1 MRWGLGPVFV
11 YDGLVASRRW
21 QTYAVRAFGGAMLCV
36 AIFTVVSSRTWSS
49 DNSMSWREYAA
60 IGESLF
66 YGIIGV
72 EITLVMLAAPAATAG
87 AICVDRARGTLAHML
102 VTDLSDVEIVLGKL
116 AARMLPV
123 LGLVAC
129 SWPILAISS
138 LLGGIDPMALVLAF
152 AVLIAVALV
161 GCSMAITL
169 SVWARKSHEVVMVVY
184 TFWMAALL
192 LWPIW
197 YGISTYPGSIIGR
210 PPEWTL
216 WLDPYYIA
224 YAPYA
229 RPGKLTIEDYLGTFG
244 SALGLSVAL
253 VLLAIWRMRPVA
265 RKGIVGEGRPSKR
278 VGPGLLARAVR
289 MLPGPSLDGNPVF
302 WREWHRMRV
311 SRWLLILVVL
321 VGGSTTMACIYS
333 AVAAWM
339 ACIYSAVAA
348 WVLGLDPYGSGASR
362 DQIIPGIFGTF
373 ILLTFGG
380 LMLAASAPTSMAEE
394 RQRGSLDLLTATPM
408 SSATIVIGKWL
419 GALRPLLLLLI
430 GPSVFALALAT
441 AGRPARVLPPGLSV
455 WPYGEFG
462 LGMRLGL
469 AGLAVATI
477 LIHGALIASVG
488 LASAVWV
495 ARQGRAIAISLGFT
509 LAIGGGWPILLSTTR
524 TGAGGDSLAS
534 LSPIVA
540 LAQILEWLSRDMFY
554 NRMPFGWI
562 LFWDVECLILALGLV
577 WLTIRTFDDC
587 LGRIPDRPVRRSTFG
602 DVLLVL
608 AVMMEAGGVIGSVAA
623 WRGAFRHPYSGGGPG
638 ITLAAFGMAVGLVLA
653 SAMAAR
659 STSRE
664 SAEVFDRRS
673 YLVRWWE
680 AFRMVLLL
688 AIGPVLIA
696 VALVV
701 APVRIWIDTRVIP
714 TPPGSS
720 GTSQQ
725 IWTNSGTSDV
735 YVTTIDAKGI
745 PSYRLATAEEIA
757 RYDTN
762 RPPARIDRLG
772 LAVLLFATIL
782 AHGAAIVQFGA
793 AVGLACRRRRRATM
807 MGIAIALVPM
817 VIGPY
822 LMGLGPIGIELSTIE
837 AVVRPLA
844 VMSSGWESA
853 AWVRLDWLAYW
864 DEILVALGLIAC
876 GLALWALNRRAART
890 SEAGKAIGVEAAS

>member
-11 YDGLVASRRW
+11 YDGLAASRRW
-21 QTYAVRAFGGAMLCV
+21 QTYAVRTFGGALLLL
-36 AIFTVVSSRTWSS
+36 AIFTVVSSRTRY
-49 DNSMSWREYAA
+49 DDASMSWREYAA

-161 GCSMAITL
+161 GCSMALAL

-192 LWPIW
+192 VWPIW
-197 YGISTYPGSIIGR
+197 YGFSWILPGSIMG
-210 PPEWTL
+210 PPDWTL
-216 WLDPYYIA
+216 RLDPYYVA
-224 YAPYA
+224 FAPYNA
-229 RPGKLTIEDYLGTFG
+229 PGKLTLGDYLGTFG
-244 SALGLSVAL
+244 SALGLSVLL
-253 VLLAIWRMRPVA
+253 VVLAVWRMRPVA

-278 VGPGLLARAVR
+278 AGRGLLARMVR
-289 MLPGPSLDGNPVF
+289 ILPGPSLDGAPVF
-302 WREWHRMRV
+302 WREWHRTRA
-311 SRWLLILVVL
+311 SRWLLVLGLL
-321 VGGSTTMACIYS
+321 VGGSTTLACFYS
-333 AVAAWM
+333 AVVAWD
-339 ACIYSAVAA
+339 
-348 WVLGLDPYGSGASR
+348 LGLDSGPAGIR
-362 DQIIPGIFGTF
+362 DRILPGVFGAC
-373 ILLTFGG
+373 ILLTFGE
-380 LMLAASAPTSMAEE
+380 LMLAATAPTSMAEE

-419 GALRPLLLLLI
+419 GAIRPVLLLLI

-441 AGRPARVLPPGLSV
+441 AYRPARVLPPG
-455 WPYGEFG
+455 WPIALYGEFG

-495 ARQGRAIAISLGFT
+495 ARQGRAIAISIGFT
-509 LAIGGGWPILLSTTR
+509 LAIGGGWPILISTMR
-524 TGAGGDSLAS
+524 TGPDSRGLAA

-540 LAQILEWLSRDMFY
+540 LAQILEWLSREIFY

-587 LGRIPDRPVRRSTFG
+587 LGRIPDRPVHRSTLG
-602 DVLLVL
+602 DILMVLS
-608 AVMMEAGGVIGSVAA
+608 AMMGAGGVVGAVAA
-623 WRGAFRHPYSGGGPG
+623 WRGAFRHLYNGGDMG
-638 ITLAAFGMAVGLVLA
+638 IILVALGVAVGGVLA

-664 SAEVFDRRS
+664 AEEVLDRRS
-673 YLVRWWE
+673 YLARWWE

-701 APVRIWIDTRVIP
+701 APVRVWIEMTLLQ
-714 TPPGSS
+714 TPVGSS
-720 GTSQQ
+720 NTSW
-725 IWTNSGTSDV
+725 IFTEPSSGNV
-735 YVTTIDAKGI
+735 LVHTTDAMRA
-745 PSYRLATAEEIA
+745 STYRLATAEEIA

-762 RPPARIDRLG
+762 RPPARIDRLALAG
-772 LAVLLFATIL
+772 LLVATIL

-793 AVGLACRRRRRATM
+793 AVGLVCRRRRRAAM
-807 MGIAIALVPM
+807 MGAAIALVPI

-822 LMGLGPIGIELSTIE
+822 LMGLGPIGIDLSTMA
-837 AVVRPLA
+837 AVGRTLT
-844 VMSSGWESA
+844 VMSSGWTK
-853 AWVRLDWLAYW
+853 AWINVEWIAYW
-864 DEILVALGLIAC
+864 DEILVAIGLVAC
-876 GLALWALNRRAART
+876 VLALWALNRRAAQA
-890 SEAGKAIGVEAAS
+890 SEAGKTIGVEAAS